1 MIYSPFIFVSFIF
14 VSIKQWKWVFSGN
27 GDHMIRI
34 WMDDVRDALKITRRT
49 ASMANKTSEE
59 KKRINVSEK
68 RQITIPKR
76 YYDKLGMEKEILCE
90 LKGDEI
96 ILRNIPNM
104 EDNSEEIL
112 ERLVNQGFEGNRLL
126 QEFQKQKTKNL
137 PEKQVRKP
145 DISVK
150 NHNGKVDEQ
159 IKVNF
164 GNNG

>member
-1 MIYSPFIFVSFIF
+1 
-14 VSIKQWKWVFSGN
+14 VFTGN
-27 GDHMIRI
+27 GHHMIRI
-34 WMDDVRDALKITRRT
+34 WMDDVRDALKITKRT

-59 KKRINVSEK
+59 QNQINHSEK

-76 YYDKLGMEKEILCE
+76 YNDKLKIEKESHCE
-90 LKGDEI
+90 QKGNEI
-96 ILRNIPNM
+96 NLRNIPNM
-104 EDNSEEIL
+104 EYNSEEIL

-150 NHNGKVDEQ
+150 NHKGKVDEQ

>member
-1 MIYSPFIFVSFIF
+1 
-14 VSIKQWKWVFSGN
+14 
-27 GDHMIRI
+27 
-34 WMDDVRDALKITRRT
+34 
-49 ASMANKTSEE
+49 MANKTSEE

-150 NHNGKVDEQ
+150 NHKGKVDEQ